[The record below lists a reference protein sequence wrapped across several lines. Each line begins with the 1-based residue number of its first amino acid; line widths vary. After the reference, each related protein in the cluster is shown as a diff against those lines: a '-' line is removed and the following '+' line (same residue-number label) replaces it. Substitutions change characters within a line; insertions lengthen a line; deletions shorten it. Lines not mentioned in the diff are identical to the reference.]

1 MKKNIERGLGRG
13 LDALLQPALEEKQLV
28 EEIPLYQVHSR
39 AEQPR
44 KQFAAE
50 ELEELAVSIRQYG
63 VLQPILLNRREDGYE
78 IIAGERRWRAARLAG
93 LTVVP
98 AITMQL
104 DPARMAEVALIEN
117 LQRTD
122 LSAIEEAEAYSQLIT
137 TYGYTQDQLAE
148 NIGKSR
154 AHITNTLR
162 LLKLPEEIRQ
172 MLAEKAITPGHAR
185 ALLALPD
192 AARQIALAQDIQKK
206 ELSVRAVENI
216 VKTEIA
222 GKTKT
227 PAIPVDPEWQAW
239 EDRLQDFFGCKVSLS
254 GRARGKIEIHY
265 HDADDLTRIIH
276 IVGVE
281 A

>member
-1 MKKNIERGLGRG
+1 M
-13 LDALLQPALEEKQLV
+13 

-39 AEQPR
+39 ADQPR
-44 KQFAAE
+44 KQFSAE

-63 VLQPILLNRREDGYE
+63 VLQPILLNRCEDGYE

-98 AITMQL
+98 AVTMQL
-104 DPARMAEVALIEN
+104 DPAHMAEVALIEN

-137 TYGYTQDQLAE
+137 THGYTQDQLAE

-162 LLKLPEEIRQ
+162 LLKLPEEIRH
-172 MLAEKAITPGHAR
+172 MLAEKVITPGHAR

-192 AARQIALAQDIQKK
+192 AARQIALARDIQKK
-206 ELSVRAVENI
+206 ELSVRTVENM
-216 VKTEIA
+216 VKMETT
-222 GKTKT
+222 GKTKP
-227 PAIPVDPEWQAW
+227 PAIPSNPEWQAW
-239 EDRLQDFFGCKVSLS
+239 EDKLQDFFGCKVSLS
-254 GRARGKIEIHY
+254 RRDRGKIEIHY
-265 HDADDLTRIIH
+265 HDADELTRILQL
-276 IVGVE
+276 VGVDNN
-281 A
+281 